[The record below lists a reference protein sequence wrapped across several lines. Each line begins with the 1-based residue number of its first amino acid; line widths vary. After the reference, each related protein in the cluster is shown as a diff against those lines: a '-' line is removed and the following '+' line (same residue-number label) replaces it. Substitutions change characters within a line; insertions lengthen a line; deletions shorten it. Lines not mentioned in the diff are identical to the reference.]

1 MAITQNPSI
10 RTIIQ
15 GDKITSLDQSTSFIL
30 SEKLEASRMI
40 KSTDG
45 EVILDYSFIDTV
57 KTIYLYSTGTYKITL
72 TVGSTILPIEVTG
85 AFRLDPTTTF
95 RNSINSVS
103 ISTSSTTDILVDIR
117 IYGVAA

>member
-95 RNSINSVS
+95 RDSINSVS

-117 IYGVAA
+117 IYGVGA

>member
-95 RNSINSVS
+95 RDSINSVS